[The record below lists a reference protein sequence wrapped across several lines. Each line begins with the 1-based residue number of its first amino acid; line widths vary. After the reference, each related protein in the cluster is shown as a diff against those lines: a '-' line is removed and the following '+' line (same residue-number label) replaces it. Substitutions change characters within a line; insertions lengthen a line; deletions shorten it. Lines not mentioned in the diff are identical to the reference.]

1 MGLIVKVRDG
11 ATLAP
16 VGQLDRFTRLNL
28 VERWCGVGRWVLDAP
43 LAAPGVSLFLET
55 SDAGIIVEDDAT
67 KRIVFSGPVGRGPD
81 GAPTI
86 VRTVAEEGGTLGSN
100 IQIMGSCDNQWLAD
114 RVAHPQP
121 LTADPP
127 YSGQEHDVITGPST
141 SVLLQLIDRNAGP
154 TAVAARQVAGLTLA
168 ADPAQ
173 GTTITARARWQNLLT
188 YLAELAVAGGAGFEV
203 RQQNRVLTATAR
215 VPRDLSADVAF
226 SLEFGNLAGFS
237 YSVAPVTGTAIY
249 AGGQGEGTA
258 REVLTATGS
267 GRRVELFVDRR
278 DLADTTEL
286 DVAAVVALAE
296 ATGKTSLTIEPI
308 DTPSAL
314 YGRHYRL
321 GDIVAV
327 VVDGVRTVDN
337 IQTVETRVEGGRTT
351 RTITVGRED
360 LRGNPALY
368 AGLATLSRR
377 VRQLERI

>member
-1 MGLIVKVRDG
+1 MLTVYVRDG

-16 VGQLDRFTRLNL
+16 VGQLDHFTRLSM

-43 LAAPGVSLFLET
+43 LSAPGVSLFLET
-55 SDAGIIVEDDAT
+55 ADAGIIVQDDTT

-86 VRTVAEEGGTLGSN
+86 VRTVAEETGTLGSN
-100 IQIMGSCDNQWLAD
+100 IQILGSCDNQWLAD
-114 RVAHPQP
+114 RLAHPQP
-121 LTADPP
+121 LTASPP
-127 YSGQEHDVITGPST
+127 YSSQEHDVIVGPAT

-154 TAVAARQVAGLTLA
+154 AAVVGRQVAGLTLA

-173 GTTITARARWQNLLT
+173 GGAVIARARWQNLLT

-237 YSVAPVTGTAIY
+237 YSVAPSTASAIY
-249 AGGQGEGTA
+249 AGGQGEGTL
-258 REVLTATGS
+258 REISTIAGS
-267 GRRVELFVDRR
+267 GRRVEQFVDRR
-278 DLADTTEL
+278 DLADSDEL
-286 DVAAVVALAE
+286 GTAATVALAE
-296 ATGKTSLTIEPI
+296 GVGKTSLRIEPI
-308 DTPSAL
+308 DTDSAR

-321 GDIVAV
+321 GDVVAA
-327 VVDGVRTVDN
+327 VVDGVRIVDT
-337 IQTVETRVEGGRTT
+337 IQTVETRVEAGNTT
-351 RTITVGRED
+351 RTITIGRED

-368 AGLATLSRR
+368 SGLATLSRR

>member
-1 MGLIVKVRDG
+1 MLTVFCRDG

-16 VGQLDRFTRLNL
+16 VGQLDHFTRLSL

-43 LAAPGVSLFLET
+43 ITAPGVDLFLST
-55 SDAGIIVEDDAT
+55 ADAGIVVQDDTT

-81 GAPTI
+81 DAPTI
-86 VRTVAEEGGTLGSN
+86 VRTVAEENGTLGSN

-114 RVAHPQP
+114 RLAHPQP

-127 YSGQEHDVITGPST
+127 YASQEHDVITGPAT

-154 TAVAARQVAGLTLA
+154 SAVVARQVAGLTLA

-237 YSVAPVTGTAIY
+237 YSVASTAGTAVY
-249 AGGQGEGTA
+249 VGGQGEGTA
-258 REVLTATGS
+258 RDITVASTT

-278 DLADTTEL
+278 DLADSDEL
-286 DVAAVVALAE
+286 DVAATVALTE
-296 ATGKTSLTIEPI
+296 ATGKTSLRIEPI
-308 DTPSAL
+308 DTDSAR

-321 GDIVAV
+321 GDIVAA
-327 VVDGVRTVDN
+327 VVDGVRIIDT
-337 IQTVETRVEGGRTT
+337 IQTVETRVEGGQTT
-351 RTITVGRED
+351 RTITIGRED

-368 AGLATLSRR
+368 AGIATLSRR